1 MSWTG
6 LDDGVGGR
14 MIARS
19 APHPQPVP
27 PGLDDTPRL
36 PGLRARNVAAA
47 VLLVIGSSQLA
58 GYLLGFPA
66 IRGLGA
72 ATAAAPF
79 PKVFSDVRGFET
91 FSARFTLMYEV
102 PGGATVELAVTPELY
117 ARLRGPYW
125 RRNVYGAALS
135 YGPRLPRE
143 IWEPVFCYGLR
154 RGGPLRT
161 DLGVPEDA
169 LRPRVLI
176 ETKTRG
182 RDEQWVLEPACD
194 G

>member
-1 MSWTG
+1 MT
-6 LDDGVGGR
+6 VR
-14 MIARS
+14 
-19 APHPQPVP
+19 
-27 PGLDDTPRL
+27 DDTTRPH
-36 PGLRARNVAAA
+36 GLLARNAAA
-47 VLLVIGSSQLA
+47 VALLVVGSSQLA
-58 GYLLGFPA
+58 GYLLGFQA
-66 IRGLGA
+66 LRGIGA

-102 PGGATVELAVTPELY
+102 PGGATVEREVTPELY

-154 RGGPLRT
+154 PGGPLRR

-169 LRPRVLI
+169 LHPRVRI
-176 ETKTRG
+176 ETRTRG
-182 RDEQWVLEPACD
+182 RDDRWVLEPACN